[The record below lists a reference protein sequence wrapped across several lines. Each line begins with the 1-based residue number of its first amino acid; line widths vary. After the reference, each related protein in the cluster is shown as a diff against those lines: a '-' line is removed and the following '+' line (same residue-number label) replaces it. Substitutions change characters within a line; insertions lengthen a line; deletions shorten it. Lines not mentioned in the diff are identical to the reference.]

1 MLPIPGIADLG
12 SAGLIVAEQV
22 DPAEIAGTPDSVT
35 VDVGC
40 LDRLVVDGAR
50 PGDRMRPFGMD
61 GSRKLSDLL
70 VDAKVPRRDR
80 PTTPVV
86 RDGERIVWL
95 AGVRMSEEYR
105 IGAGTTRDVRLT
117 WHRLGPDPLA
127 GDG

>member
-1 MLPIPGIADLG
+1 M
-12 SAGLIVAEQV
+12 
-22 DPAEIAGTPDSVT
+22 
-35 VDVGC
+35 DVGC

-105 IGAGTTRDVRLT
+105 IGAGTTRAVRLT